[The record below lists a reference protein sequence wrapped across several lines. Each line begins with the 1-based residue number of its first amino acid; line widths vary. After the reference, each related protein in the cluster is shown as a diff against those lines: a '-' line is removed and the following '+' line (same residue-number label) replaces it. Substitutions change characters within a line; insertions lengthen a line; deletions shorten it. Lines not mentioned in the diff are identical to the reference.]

1 MIDLSGRRVLI
12 VGAHADDI
20 EIGCGGTA
28 HKLLQAGSEVTGLV
42 VTDTHYVRN
51 GVVHRDSAIAQQEGR
66 EAAKVLGYET
76 HFGSVRNNDVKVTS
90 ELVYFIRDHIERC
103 KADTIFTHWDG
114 DAHLD
119 HRNIALATMMAT
131 RDPRNLIM
139 YRTNFYVSPDAFRPN
154 LMVDISDSINLKM
167 KALYCYHAEKERAGE
182 DYFDWVKSAN
192 RVSGAASGVEYAE
205 EFSVVKYYT

>member
-42 VTDTHYVRN
+42 VTDTHYVRD
-51 GVVHRDSAIAQQEGR
+51 GVVHRDSAVAQQEGR
-66 EAAKVLGYET
+66 EAAKILGYET

-114 DAHLD
+114 DAHLVQ
-119 HRNIALATMMAT
+119 IAPGQSSAPNLTAMLAAT
-131 RDPRNLIM
+131 SPI
-139 YRTNFYVSPDAFRPN
+139 VSCGSSSRRSIISIAGCSLSRLRPDAWR
-154 LMVDISDSINLKM
+154 SI
-167 KALYCYHAEKERAGE
+167 G
-182 DYFDWVKSAN
+182 VK
-192 RVSGAASGVEYAE
+192 RLPW
-205 EFSVVKYYT
+205 